1 MLLFAVAVEPPAHQ
15 PVIEH
20 HRRHEDQQRDGGR
33 QWTVE
38 RQSHEK
44 QQEKHRFAGDRRKGH
59 QHAGD
64 EDQTDGIDVARE
76 DGRVAAFDE
85 CQPPIVVVDVET
97 ARQVAVEVVDEVP
110 LDLVE

>member
-1 MLLFAVAVEPPAHQ
+1 MREYSCGGLCHDVHHVLYLSFLLLLEFHDVHVPLLTD
-15 PVIEH
+15 
-20 HRRHEDQQRDGGR
+20 DQ
-33 QWTVE
+33 
-38 RQSHEK
+38 
-44 QQEKHRFAGDRRKGH
+44 A
-59 QHAGD
+59 D